1 MLRFRRIEK
10 ICTSSNSF
18 IISNSL
24 HQTSSYA
31 WEVPTLRTLL
41 PRRMRR
47 STSRFIKFGFIFL
60 FLGFLTLNQFGGSN
74 ENGSPDD
81 SSVSSHPSSSNE
93 SSALKGKV
101 SSSLSGERI
110 LRLPN
115 NTNGN
120 SIPSNNG
127 SLYNKEIDANN
138 ITEILR
144 IIHELNAGEKIHNMD
159 LFGSNFS
166 SNETVV
172 IVVQVHDRVE
182 YLKELIQS
190 FSKAQNIH
198 SALLILSHDVWND
211 EINKLVRSIDF
222 VRFMQIF
229 YPLSI
234 QTHPNEFPGQSPND
248 CPMNVKKERA
258 RELGCTNREWPD
270 IYGHYRDAKFTQIKH
285 HWWWKANKVFH
296 HLEVLEDFQ
305 GLVLFL
311 EEDHYVSEDFLPVL
325 KLMHSEKSRVC
336 PYCDIISLGTYLKT
350 YNFEK
355 DGHQVESTQWMSVK
369 HNMGMA
375 FTKELWRKVMGCKSS
390 FCNFDDYNW
399 DWSLQHV
406 SLSCLPE
413 GIFVMLMKGPRVFH
427 IGECGVHH
435 KKSNCQAAS
444 VVKKVNDILSKAKKY
459 LYPKKLKVIP
469 GNRKSKNSKI
479 RKGNGGWGDLRD
491 QKLCLDLSST
501 SKNDKTVNSYFY

>member
-1 MLRFRRIEK
+1 MCQWGQYEHLSGGTALEVLGHYDVSYLEELKRF
-10 ICTSSNSF
+10 
-18 IISNSL
+18 
-24 HQTSSYA
+24 
-31 WEVPTLRTLL
+31 VPTLRALL

-47 STSRFIKFGFIFL
+47 STSRFIKFGFIFF

-110 LRLPN
+110 LQ
-115 NTNGN
+115 
-120 SIPSNNG
+120 
-127 SLYNKEIDANN
+127 IDANN

-144 IIHELNAGEKIHNMD
+144 IIHELNAGEKIQNMD

-444 VVKKVNDILSKAKKY
+444 VVKKVNDILKS
-459 LYPKKLKVIP
+459 PKTPKFGKVMVVGAI
-469 GNRKSKNSKI
+469 
-479 RKGNGGWGDLRD
+479 
-491 QKLCLDLSST
+491 
-501 SKNDKTVNSYFY
+501 

>member
-1 MLRFRRIEK
+1 MKSLLLRIEK

-31 WEVPTLRTLL
+31 WEVPTLRALL

-47 STSRFIKFGFIFL
+47 STSRFIKFGFIFF

-248 CPMNVKKERA
+248 CPMN
-258 RELGCTNREWPD
+258 
-270 IYGHYRDAKFTQIKH
+270 IKH

-355 DGHQVESTQWMSVK
+355 DGHQMSGHFYFSPGGHGYRPIPIRRTLRSRRNLLWAAKLFSSVLNVFKKVESTQWMSVK

-399 DWSLQHV
+399 DWSLQH
-406 SLSCLPE
+406 
-413 GIFVMLMKGPRVFH
+413 
-427 IGECGVHH
+427 
-435 KKSNCQAAS
+435 KSNCQAAS